1 MITGVTLS
9 AHEPLMVNT
18 IGHSLG
24 AILFAVFFSLVA
36 RSARLPAVAAALAFF
51 WNSASLAVLAMN
63 EFGWPGG
70 GVLVTVAIAALCLLP
85 AVLLDVFLERRARWL
100 ARAGYGVGI
109 GATILH
115 IVEHASPRLD
125 VHSLALVFTTAGF
138 TILTP
143 LALWARRRDQ
153 RPVRSRLLAAMA
165 LFLFAITFVHYGSGD
180 AHGLWSL
187 ELLVHHA
194 GVPLALV
201 VLLQDYRIVL
211 LDVFVRMLASLALA
225 AVALLGG
232 AQVLA
237 ALGARVALP
246 ASAFLQG
253 LVLVAACLLL
263 LAYGHLR
270 GRMQQLITRV
280 LFGREGLEP
289 VRERMNKLCG
299 ECADEHEYLERAA
312 ALLGEFL
319 QAARVAIPPE
329 AAARWQAREWHAP
342 ATAAELDSAGA
353 GIELVLPLRLSSGEV
368 RLLAFGARRGGRR
381 YLSEDLETMAQ
392 LSATL
397 LEHMEHFR
405 TAEMRRL
412 VTQAELRALE
422 SQVHPHFLFNALNT
436 LYGVIPKEARGAR
449 DTVLNLADI
458 LRYFLQR
465 ERTFIPLREEIAIIR
480 SYLEIEKLRLGGR
493 LRTEFDIEEQAL
505 HRTIPL
511 LSVEPLVENAIK
523 HGISRLPEGGL
534 VRVVA
539 RVESGVLEVRV
550 EDTGRGFGAASED
563 TTRGA
568 GVGLRN
574 VRRRLALCYGSLSGL
589 RIDSGPSGASVSFQV
604 PPDGQDAVA

>member
-24 AILFAVFFSLVA
+24 AILFAVFFSLVV
-36 RSARLPAVAAALAFF
+36 RTARLPAIAAALAFV

-70 GVLVTVAIAALCLLP
+70 GVLVSVAISALCLLP

-100 ARAGYGVGI
+100 ARAGYGVGVA
-109 GATILH
+109 ATVLH
-115 IVEHASPRLD
+115 VFEHASPEAD
-125 VHSLALVFTTAGF
+125 VHRIALVFTTAGF
-138 TILTP
+138 AILTP
-143 LALWARRRDQ
+143 LALWARRQDR
-153 RPVRSRLLAAMA
+153 RPARSRLLAAMA

-211 LDVFVRMLASLALA
+211 LDVFVRLLASLALA
-225 AVALLGG
+225 AAVLLGG
-232 AQVLA
+232 VQALA
-237 ALGARVALP
+237 ALGARVVLP
-246 ASAFLQG
+246 DSAFRQG

-263 LAYGHLR
+263 FLYGHLR
-270 GRMQQLITRV
+270 GRMQHLITRV

-289 VRERMNKLCG
+289 VRERMNRLCG
-299 ECADEHEYLERAA
+299 ACTDEYEYLDRAS

-319 QAARVAIPPE
+319 QASRVEISPE
-329 AAARWQAREWHAP
+329 AAGRLAARDWHAP
-342 ATAAELDSAGA
+342 ATAAELDVAGT
-353 GIELVLPLRLSSGEV
+353 GIEMVLPLRLSSGEV

-381 YLSEDLETMAQ
+381 YLSEDLETLAL

-397 LEHMEHFR
+397 LEHVEHFR

-412 VTQAELRALE
+412 VAQAELRALE

-436 LYGVIPKEARGAR
+436 LYGIIPKEARGAR
-449 DTVLNLADI
+449 ETVLNLADI

-465 ERTFIPLREEIAIIR
+465 ERTFIPLEEEIAIIR

-505 HRTIPL
+505 QRTIPL
-511 LSVEPLVENAIK
+511 LSIEPLVENAIK
-523 HGISRLPEGGL
+523 HGISRLPEGGT
-534 VRVVA
+534 VRVAA
-539 RVESGVLEVRV
+539 RVEEGVLEVRV
-550 EDTGRGFGAASED
+550 EDTGRGFGAAPEEASP
-563 TTRGA
+563 GA

-574 VRRRLALCYGSLSGL
+574 VRRRLALCYGPQAGL
-589 RIDSGPSGASVSFQV
+589 RIDSSTTGVSVSFRI
-604 PPDGQDAVA
+604 PPKAEEAPA